1 MKGTFPF
8 KTKII
13 MRRIFIFVKKNFSF
27 NCPTTKCGGLS
38 KKQERACRLQI
49 SASRFGE
56 KFFMLQTFLQQFVP
70 TMEEGLTLA
79 VPLAIL
85 LVILKRLPSE
95 FYKKN
100 FITALK
106 WGFWISIFLVAV
118 RIGTKNAISREILE
132 GWATFIALLGEG
144 ILILKLFKMQI
155 NSEDKILKFSVAAIA
170 FALFLYHGFELWLI
184 PIGSVTAAVGNYF
197 EQTFLI
203 KIFGFICGVFFAALS
218 SFFIFKAADA
228 LNDSRLKFVCV
239 VQFAACMIQQIIFL
253 IQVLMARNFLTA
265 EFWMDLMAPIIN
277 NSGMLIFVIFAAIL
291 VLPITLFSQP
301 KPEKIFSQN
310 PAQYRKILANFFQK
324 KRWGFCVIFSLFL
337 MTATSSAGSYVAN
350 KKAEIVPAIL
360 VSAQNSSVDVDLEQ
374 INDGHLHRF
383 VYRASTGENVRYIVI
398 LKGGSAYGVGLDA
411 CEICGATGYF
421 ERDNQVICKLCDVQM
436 NKATIGTRGGCNPIP
451 IEFSISDGKLKI
463 PQAELEKNSK
473 IFK

>member
-1 MKGTFPF
+1 
-8 KTKII
+8 
-13 MRRIFIFVKKNFSF
+13 
-27 NCPTTKCGGLS
+27 
-38 KKQERACRLQI
+38 
-49 SASRFGE
+49 
-56 KFFMLQTFLQQFVP
+56 MLQNFLLQFIP
-70 TMEEGLTLA
+70 AMEEGLTLG

-85 LVILKRLPSE
+85 FVILRRLPQE
-95 FYKKN
+95 IYQKN
-100 FITALK
+100 FKIALK
-106 WGFWISIFLVAV
+106 WGFWLAIFFIAV
-118 RIGTKNAISREILE
+118 RVGTRNAISREILE
-132 GWATFIALLGEG
+132 GFATFISLCGEIFI
-144 ILILKLFKMQI
+144 ILNLKKIFSEKIFKI
-155 NSEDKILKFSVAAIA
+155 SIVATVLT
-170 FALFLYHGFELWLI
+170 LFLYHGFEIFLLPVNSSI
-184 PIGSVTAAVGNYF
+184 SALGNYF
-197 EQTFLI
+197 EQTFFI

-228 LNDSRLKFVCV
+228 LNDSRLKFVFF
-239 VQFAACMIQQIIFL
+239 VQLAVCMLQQIIFL
-253 IQVLMARNFLTA
+253 IQVLMARNFLSG
-265 EFWMDLMAPIIN
+265 EFWMDLMSPIIN
-277 NSGMLIFVIFAAIL
+277 HSSQLIFVIFAAIL

-324 KRWGFCVIFSLFL
+324 KRWGFCVIFSLIL
-337 MTATSSAGSYVAN
+337 MTTTSSAGSYVAN
-350 KKAEIVPAIL
+350 KKAEIVPAIP